1 MFTLPDAITCLLMP
15 FAALFQ
21 RRTWLKSQLL
31 LVGAILSP
39 GKRTVTSALRVMG
52 LEDDRN
58 FARYHH
64 VLSRAVW
71 QPLQLGR
78 TLLWLLLQHLDQGD
92 GPLVFGI
99 DETLERRRGGRIKA
113 KGIYRDAVRSSG
125 SHFVKASGLRWI
137 SLMWLTPIPWA
148 RRTWALPFLTV
159 LGPSERYYRERGR
172 TPKKLTDWARQII
185 LQLRRWLPH
194 RSLVL
199 VADSSYAVL
208 DLLHFCQS
216 LAQPVTFITR
226 LRLDAA
232 LYEPAPPRRP
242 GQNGRPR
249 VKGKRL
255 PTLKELLDFPD
266 TCWTEAL
273 PAWYDGTTRTVEFAS
288 QTALWYHS
296 GKHPVPIRW
305 VLIRD
310 PLGQFRPQALLST
323 DLEVAPVQ
331 IVEWFV
337 LRWQLEVTF
346 QEVRSHLGVE
356 TQRQWSDRA
365 IARTTPALFGLF
377 SWVSLASHLA
387 QKGGPAIPRAAAWY
401 AKPLPTFADAIAL
414 VRRDLWQASG
424 SFSMS
429 EGEPEITK
437 VPTPLFNRL
446 IGSLAYAA

>member
-1 MFTLPDAITCLLMP
+1 MLTLPDTIISLLMP

-21 RRTWLKSQLL
+21 RRTWLKFQLL
-31 LVGAILSP
+31 LVGAILSS

-58 FARYHH
+58 FARYYH

-99 DETLERRRGGRIKA
+99 DETLERRRGGRIEA

-137 SLMWLTPIPWA
+137 TLIWLTPIPWA

-172 TPKKLTDWARQII
+172 TPKKLTDRARQII

-232 LYEPAPPRRP
+232 LYEPAPSRQP

-255 PTLKELLDFPD
+255 PTLKELLHFPD
-266 TCWTEAL
+266 TCWTEAS

-288 QTALWYHS
+288 HTALWYHS

-323 DLEVAPVQ
+323 NLEVAPVQ

-346 QEVRSHLGVE
+346 QEVRAHLGVE

-377 SWVSLASHLA
+377 SWVSLASHLT

-429 EGEPEITK
+429 EGEPEIIK
-437 VPTPLFNRL
+437 VPMPLFNRL